1 MQTLSTVRNIGADV
15 AKDEVVFA
23 CADASFTVRG
33 VKNQRADLLAFLKGL
48 PAGSRLGL
56 ESTGIYHE
64 LLANLAHKLGFVVYV
79 LNPKDARNYAK
90 AIGLRGKTDRVDAE
104 MLARMISREHEKL
117 HVWIPPTPEQREI
130 GQLLNRRATLS
141 SLRQSLGQTLK
152 GVDGFGADLKSMK
165 KRFDQLLARIDAR
178 VKELTE
184 QDPKRHVHVQH
195 MLTLDG
201 VGKVVAPSL
210 VNALER
216 LPLKSA
222 DAFVAFTGLDPRPD
236 ESGKHRG
243 KRRLSK
249 RGPSEL
255 RRLLYVA
262 AMSAKKTKTWKPIY
276 EHNRAKGLSSTA
288 SLVVIAR
295 RLARV
300 AWSMYTYNTAFDPA
314 RIKNAL
320 T

>member
-1 MQTLSTVRNIGADV
+1 MQTSSVVRHIGADV

-23 CADASFTVRG
+23 CAEASFSVRG
-33 VKNQRADLLAFLKGL
+33 IKNQQAALTAFLKGL

-64 LLANLAHKLGFVVYV
+64 LLATLAHKLGFVVYV

-90 AIGLRGKTDRVDAE
+90 AIGLRGKTDRVDSE

-117 HVWIPPTPEQREI
+117 HVWVPPTPEQREI
-130 GQLLNRRATLS
+130 GQLLNRRAKLS

-152 GVDGFGADLKSMK
+152 GVDGFNADLKSMR

-178 VKELTE
+178 VKELTDK
-184 QDPKRHVHVQH
+184 DPKRKVHVQH

-236 ESGKHRG
+236 ESGRYRG

-255 RRLLYVA
+255 RRLL
-262 AMSAKKTKTWKPIY
+262 
-276 EHNRAKGLSSTA
+276 
-288 SLVVIAR
+288 
-295 RLARV
+295 
-300 AWSMYTYNTAFDPA
+300 
-314 RIKNAL
+314 
-320 T
+320 

>member
-1 MQTLSTVRNIGADV
+1 MQTSSVVRHIGADV
-15 AKDEVVFA
+15 AKDEVVFS
-23 CADASFTVRG
+23 CADASFAVRG
-33 VKNQRADLLAFLKGL
+33 VKNQRAELLAFLKVL
-48 PAGSRLGL
+48 PAGSRIGL
-56 ESTGIYHE
+56 ESTGVYHE
-64 LLANLAHKLGFVVYV
+64 LLANLAYKLGFVVYV

-90 AIGLRGKTDRVDAE
+90 AIGLRGKTDRVDSE

-117 HVWIPPTPEQREI
+117 HAWVPPTPEQREI
-130 GQLLNRRATLS
+130 GQLLNRRAKLS
-141 SLRQSLGQTLK
+141 SLRQSLGQTLT
-152 GVDGFGADLKSMK
+152 GVDGFNADLKSMR
-165 KRFDQLLARIDAR
+165 KRFDQLLARIDGR
-178 VKELTE
+178 VKELNE
-184 QDPKRHVHVQH
+184 RDPKRKEHVQH

-236 ESGKHRG
+236 ESGRYRG
-243 KRRLSK
+243 KRRLST

-276 EHNRAKGLSSTA
+276 EHYRAKGLSSTA

-300 AWSMYTYNTAFDPA
+300 AWSMYTYNTPFDPT

>member
-48 PAGSRLGL
+48 PAGSRIGL

-141 SLRQSLGQTLK
+141 SLRQSLGQALT
-152 GVDGFGADLKSMK
+152 GVDGFGADLKSMR
-165 KRFDQLLARIDAR
+165 KRFDQVLARIDAR
-178 VKELTE
+178 VKELTDK
-184 QDPKRHVHVQH
+184 DPKRKEHVQH
-195 MLTLDG
+195 MLTLNG

-222 DAFVAFTGLDPRPD
+222 DAFVAFAGLDPRPD

-276 EHNRAKGLSSTA
+276 EHYRAKGLSSTA